1 MLKGLAQKYGVKVDA
16 ALSHGIIRISGDIGT
31 CGDIF
36 RFLIYTLE
44 NINSVDIGLSSEQ
57 SQHEQNLDQGQR
69 FLNHSFRRQI
79 EQLTS
84 TVLKPMPR
92 SKASA
97 KTHEKVESL
106 ANFFLRY

>member
-1 MLKGLAQKYGVKVDA
+1 MDA

-44 NINSVDIGLSSEQ
+44 NINSVEIDLSSEQ
-57 SQHEQNLDQGQR
+57 SQTEQNLDQGQR
-69 FLNHSFRRQI
+69 FLNQSFRRQI

-84 TVLKPMPR
+84 TVLKPMPP
-92 SKASA
+92 SNASA
-97 KTHEKVESL
+97 KTHEKVKSL
-106 ANFFLRY
+106 ANFLLRY